1 MAKFTVNV
9 VIDEYATKSYTVAKC
24 RFTQKRAE
32 RLRMMMACADM
43 RNSFTLALLS

>member
-9 VIDEYATKSYTVAKC
+9 VIDEYATKSYTVALPVYPE
-24 RFTQKRAE
+24 TGG